1 MYTYSINGQ
10 RYCFASGKMMM
21 LLVCSAK
28 LSPEMV
34 LTSWKGLF
42 LVGTV
47 GWQQHVQGTGNLRR
61 NFSFVV
67 AAA

>member
-1 MYTYSINGQ
+1 
-10 RYCFASGKMMM
+10 MMM